1 MSQRPFHEFPQAMQE
16 CYLAFNRNGESTCR
30 VILPGVD
37 LKLTPDA
44 RGVVFVELGLS
55 PRVWQIPPRGKTVMM
70 TVHIGDVLQH
80 HRMKVRKAGTF
91 LGSETVILSTKVC
104 LPANG
109 EAVISAQ
116 SDLVC
121 SQSDSRRRRRQ
132 MVRAARLLEGRP
144 LRPYEYA
151 LAR

>member
-30 VILPGVD
+30 VIMPGVD

-44 RGVVFVELGLS
+44 RGVVFVELVLS
-55 PRVWQIPPRGKTVMM
+55 PRVWQMPPRGKTVMM
-70 TVHIGDVLQH
+70 AVRIGDALQH
-80 HRMKVRKAGTF
+80 HRMKVRKTGTF

-104 LPANG
+104 PPVNG
-109 EAVISAQ
+109 EVVISAQ
-116 SDLVC
+116 EDLVC

-132 MVRAARLLEGRP
+132 KARAARLLKGRP
-144 LRPYEYA
+144 LRSYEYV